1 MPRDSRG
8 KNRKIGQFKEKE
20 ATDLNEAEIEEIANK
35 EPQQFYEAPESD
47 EDEQQKVKDVEE

>member
-20 ATDLNEAEIEEIANK
+20 HVDPHEAEIEEIASK
-35 EPQQFYEAPESD
+35 EP
-47 EDEQQKVKDVEE
+47 

>member
-20 ATDLNEAEIEEIANK
+20 IVELNDAEIEEIASK
-35 EPQQFYEAPESD
+35 EPQQFYEAPEN
-47 EDEQQKVKDVEE
+47 EEGE